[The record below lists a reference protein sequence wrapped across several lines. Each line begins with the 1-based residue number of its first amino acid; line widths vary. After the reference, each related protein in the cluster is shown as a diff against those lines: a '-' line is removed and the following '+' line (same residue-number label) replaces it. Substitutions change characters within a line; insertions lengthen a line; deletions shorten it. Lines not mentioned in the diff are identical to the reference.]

1 MIQIRWL
8 VRRLLFLFKRL
19 GRFGGFGV
27 SVQGV
32 LVLLGEREGVGTG
45 GFMTGV
51 AVIGAISQAFE
62 LRELIAGGLL
72 RGEKSFERRVAA
84 MEAAHEVRMR
94 ADTGEGREEG
104 AEVLSSAG
112 GADFD
117 RKSGLKFQ
125 LCGGDKCA
133 ETSGALRPLR
143 HKRDRRFQIGGGKG

>member
-1 MIQIRWL
+1 MIRIRWL

-19 GRFGGFGV
+19 GPFGGFGV

-51 AVIGAISQAFE
+51 AVIGAIGQAFE
-62 LRELIAGGLL
+62 LRELIAGRLL
-72 RGEKSFERRVAA
+72 GGEKSFERRVAA

-94 ADTGEGREEG
+94 ADTGEGREKG
-104 AEVLSSAG
+104 AEVLSSAV

-117 RKSGLKFQ
+117 RKSSLKFE

-133 ETSGALRPLR
+133 ETPGALLPLR
-143 HKRDRRFQIGGGKG
+143 HNWGCRFQIGGGEG